1 MCLKIS
7 SKDSKIFSF
16 TSENRE
22 GSTSSSAGPSLS
34 PNSEKTIPSEAPSK
48 GDTEVASPMVAVAT
62 VIMVDTVA
70 TSRTAA
76 ATEVATVAATSH
88 TVVVVGA
95 TKVAT
100 KAATAAAIEEVVPR
114 EGSPTTGL
122 YSWATSASVARSL
135 M

>member
-48 GDTEVASPMVAVAT
+48 GDTEVASPMVAAAT

-70 TSRTAA
+70 TSRTA

-88 TVVVVGA
+88 TVVVAGA

-100 KAATAAAIEEVVPR
+100 KAATAVAIEEVVPR
-114 EGSPTTGL
+114 EGSLTTGL
-122 YSWATSASVARSL
+122 CSWATSASIAKSL

>member
-1 MCLKIS
+1 
-7 SKDSKIFSF
+7 
-16 TSENRE
+16 
-22 GSTSSSAGPSLS
+22 
-34 PNSEKTIPSEAPSK
+34 
-48 GDTEVASPMVAVAT
+48 MVAVAT

-88 TVVVVGA
+88 TVVVAGA

-100 KAATAAAIEEVVPR
+100 KAATAVAIEEVVPR

-122 YSWATSASVARSL
+122 YSWATSASIAKSL

>member
-22 GSTSSSAGPSLS
+22 GSTSSSAGPSLFL
-34 PNSEKTIPSEAPSK
+34 NSEKTIPSEAPSK

-62 VIMVDTVA
+62 VIMVDTGA
-70 TSRTAA
+70 TSRTA

-88 TVVVVGA
+88 TVVVAG
-95 TKVAT
+95 AT
-100 KAATAAAIEEVVPR
+100 KAATKGATAVAIEEVAPR

-122 YSWATSASVARSL
+122 CS
-135 M
+135 